1 MLPNNS
7 EIARLEHVEIVFFEG
22 LTAADDAQPRL
33 QQQDHP
39 QKPVAS
45 VTGPSGGL
53 KNLHLRFSCRFF
65 YVFFLFS
72 RWLHAMVN
80 PDPAQVFCSLASRSF
95 KILKLKIIY
104 KFDIDEFLINQLQHN
119 CSQFSWLIKYLAFWV
134 SIWLPCGP
142 CPLPAR
148 SMPNCLTLKSQN

>member
-1 MLPNNS
+1 M
-7 EIARLEHVEIVFFEG
+7 
-22 LTAADDAQPRL
+22 DDARPRRRR
-33 QQQDHP
+33 QDHP
-39 QKPVAS
+39 PEPVAS
-45 VTGPSGGL
+45 VTDPSGETL
-53 KNLHLRFSCRFF
+53 ILTFRCRFF
-65 YVFFLFS
+65 FVYVYFLFS

-80 PDPAQVFCSLASRSF
+80 PDPAQVFFSLASRSF

-134 SIWLPCGP
+134 SIWLPCGLS
-142 CPLPAR
+142 PLPSS